1 MEITEENVRKFVQQH
16 SGAGKDTRM
25 MIAAF
30 KFRFNYCEK
39 KDFDFKRLA
48 TESLHKKEHRFL
60 EKDEL

>member
-1 MEITEENVRKFVQQH
+1 MQQH

-48 TESLHKKEHRFL
+48 AESLHKKEHRFL